1 MAPIDDMPIN
11 AFGAILAL
19 FTLGLLVRALVI
31 TLRTVFVCDPS
42 LTIRTRLRE
51 IAAAFGICLLCALI
65 TVWAMLPASGVA
77 REAPTRSQCM
87 NNLKQILLAMHNYHD
102 KYGCFPPAH
111 TVDATGR
118 PLHSWRVLV
127 LPFLEH
133 QALYD
138 SIRLD
143 EPYDSPHNRAVFDAV
158 ESGNE
163 RPRSMPDVFWCPS
176 DRKNHTETNYV
187 MVVGPHTISNAPK
200 CVRLK
205 DIADG
210 ASNTIAVVE
219 TYDSGIRWYEPRDLS
234 AEQMSFKINDPEY
247 VGIGSRHPG
256 GANVALCDAAVRFLE
271 ETLDPE
277 VVRALTTINGGE
289 KLPPDW

>member
-1 MAPIDDMPIN
+1 M
-11 AFGAILAL
+11 
-19 FTLGLLVRALVI
+19 
-31 TLRTVFVCDPS
+31 
-42 LTIRTRLRE
+42 
-51 IAAAFGICLLCALI
+51 AAF
-65 TVWAMLPASGVA
+65 AMLVPASMMIDSPRLA
-77 REAPTRSQCM
+77 RRSQCV
-87 NNLKQILLAMHNYHD
+87 NNLKQIVLAMHNYRD
-102 KYGCFPPAH
+102 RYGCFPPAH